1 MTILPEGSSS
11 WVALAYRRRPSWRQF
26 ELWQF
31 LVKNF
36 KAAAEAAA
44 VGGGKFLAAGE
55 KLVLLVASAASER
68 LQVF

>member
-26 ELWQF
+26 QLWQF

-36 KAAAEAAA
+36 KAAAAEAA

-55 KLVLLVASAASER
+55 KLVLVASVASER

>member
-1 MTILPEGSSS
+1 MTTLPEGSSS
-11 WVALAYRRRPSWRQF
+11 WVVLAYRRRPSWRQF
-26 ELWQF
+26 QLWQF

-36 KAAAEAAA
+36 KAAAAAA

-55 KLVLLVASAASER
+55 KLVLVASVASER

>member
-26 ELWQF
+26 QLWQF

-36 KAAAEAAA
+36 KAAAAAAAA

-55 KLVLLVASAASER
+55 KLVLVASVASER